1 MGSRRPRFP
10 DMFQQHLRMHRP
22 GPEKPQTPKE
32 ISAGKQQIVVMIA
45 HRLSTIMHADRIYVL
60 EKGKIIENK
69 KQNLSLNNKSI
80 SDFCICDFILITA
93 FINPDPIP
101 LSRHIL
107 IVRLSSNTF
116 KFYRFI
122 HISLNF

>member
-60 EKGKIIENK
+60 EKGKIIEEGDHTTLLNQK
-69 KQNLSLNNKSI
+69 GLYYAMWRQQIGERKDVERRARNSKGLS
-80 SDFCICDFILITA
+80 
-93 FINPDPIP
+93 
-101 LSRHIL
+101 
-107 IVRLSSNTF
+107 
-116 KFYRFI
+116 
-122 HISLNF
+122 